1 MKTESILRILESL
14 YSKRD
19 SFTKEELDRV
29 TTLIINRI
37 DYDGNFLSVDFK
49 DLDSFDNI
57 EVLTIDGC
65 MLDCFVME
73 KIINHSNFKKV
84 VFRNCDV
91 VEDVYDYFRKLNTEE
106 LAFINSNID
115 LTKVSGIY
123 YRVYLETMKIGCLDS
138 SGEILD
144 VSHCEIEEID
154 DVLTS
159 FFNTIVLSSRQYNA
173 YEDVIK
179 TSNKRIVIMKDNGQF
194 VDKEVRLDG

>member
-57 EVLTIDGC
+57 EVLTIEGC

-173 YEDVIK
+173 YENVIK

>member
-91 VEDVYDYFRKLNTEE
+91 VEDVYDSFRKL
-106 LAFINSNID
+106 
-115 LTKVSGIY
+115 
-123 YRVYLETMKIGCLDS
+123 
-138 SGEILD
+138 
-144 VSHCEIEEID
+144 
-154 DVLTS
+154 
-159 FFNTIVLSSRQYNA
+159 
-173 YEDVIK
+173 
-179 TSNKRIVIMKDNGQF
+179 
-194 VDKEVRLDG
+194 

>member
-173 YEDVIK
+173 YENVIK

>member
-19 SFTKEELDRV
+19 SFTKEELDGV
-29 TTLIINRI
+29 SSLIINKI
-37 DYDGNFLSVDFK
+37 DYDGNFLNVDFN
-49 DLDSFDNI
+49 DLDNFNNI
-57 EVLTIDGC
+57 EVLIIDGC
-65 MLDCFVME
+65 MLDCFAMDQ
-73 KIINHSNFKKV
+73 IIKHSDFNKV

-91 VEDVYDYFRKLNTEE
+91 IEDVYDYFEKLSTKEI
-106 LAFINSNID
+106 AFINSNID
-115 LTKVSGIY
+115 LTKVPGIY

-159 FFNTIVLSSRQYNA
+159 FFNTIVLSSKQYNT

-179 TSNKRIVIMKDNGQF
+179 TSNKKIIIMEDNGQF
-194 VDKEVRLDG
+194 VDKEVKLDG